1 MQKLSEHE
9 IIHRIQEQQ
18 TFECELLDGSFS
30 IKIDSY
36 TPTVCTAIHAGN
48 RLRGQLQSLCLLNE
62 SERLYEED
70 PFTEKFIQAMP
81 ITLIAQDSRYEY
93 DLNRPIANCIYQVA
107 WGKNVWQKKLPSKER
122 KYSVNKHQAFYRV
135 LDALINTIEQRF
147 GAALIIDLHSYNY
160 LRREDPTPTFNIG
173 TEQIDMDRWQNLVQL
188 SLKRLAKVELPNI
201 PVSADS
207 DRVFFGRGYMIAH
220 INSRFQNTLVLPLEI
235 KKIYMDELSG
245 EPYPLVVQAL
255 NHQFKRCLVD
265 ISAAFA
271 RRYTRKRKARKADM
285 LTETMEP
292 AILRLD
298 QALYQL
304 AHDLETLHYIN
315 PINLPTEQKKF
326 FKNNGSYLPEFR
338 YRQLDID
345 PYRFRESLYRLPV
358 HTIRDPSI
366 QILYRSVIDNLS
378 EKIALLVNAGKPQF
392 LYESLK
398 YYGEPSLTDEQNA
411 HFLLH
416 ANPIQQG
423 EEEIID
429 TDTLVQRFQKNA
441 QLWQMKCKIETST
454 KLVASAMVSNSR
466 KTVLIAK
473 NLRLSNIDAEALIHH
488 ELGVHMAT
496 TLNAQMQQL
505 KVFSLGLPGN
515 TLTQEGLAILN
526 EYHSG
531 NITLK
536 RLQGLAL
543 RVLAVKEMLKH
554 GDFRHTY
561 SFLHEEY
568 KLSPN
573 DAFKLAVRVHRGG
586 GFTKDY
592 LYLRGVS
599 QALDLAK
606 QRDIR
611 NLYVGKTGFDY
622 LSVIDEMIERQLV
635 SEAAYY
641 PQFLLEPA
649 PATPVLEYLIG
660 CIRPS
665 QGPAREPSIAA

>member
-1 MQKLSEHE
+1 
-9 IIHRIQEQQ
+9 
-18 TFECELLDGSFS
+18 
-30 IKIDSY
+30 
-36 TPTVCTAIHAGN
+36 
-48 RLRGQLQSLCLLNE
+48 
-62 SERLYEED
+62 
-70 PFTEKFIQAMP
+70 
-81 ITLIAQDSRYEY
+81 
-93 DLNRPIANCIYQVA
+93 
-107 WGKNVWQKKLPSKER
+107 
-122 KYSVNKHQAFYRV
+122 
-135 LDALINTIEQRF
+135 
-147 GAALIIDLHSYNY
+147 
-160 LRREDPTPTFNIG
+160 
-173 TEQIDMDRWQNLVQL
+173 
-188 SLKRLAKVELPNI
+188 
-201 PVSADS
+201 
-207 DRVFFGRGYMIAH
+207 
-220 INSRFQNTLVLPLEI
+220 
-235 KKIYMDELSG
+235 
-245 EPYPLVVQAL
+245 
-255 NHQFKRCLVD
+255 
-265 ISAAFA
+265 
-271 RRYTRKRKARKADM
+271 
-285 LTETMEP
+285 
-292 AILRLD
+292 
-298 QALYQL
+298 
-304 AHDLETLHYIN
+304 
-315 PINLPTEQKKF
+315 
-326 FKNNGSYLPEFR
+326 
-338 YRQLDID
+338 
-345 PYRFRESLYRLPV
+345 
-358 HTIRDPSI
+358 
-366 QILYRSVIDNLS
+366 
-378 EKIALLVNAGKPQF
+378 
-392 LYESLK
+392 
-398 YYGEPSLTDEQNA
+398 
-411 HFLLH
+411 
-416 ANPIQQG
+416 
-423 EEEIID
+423 
-429 TDTLVQRFQKNA
+429 
-441 QLWQMKCKIETST
+441 MKCKIETST

-641 PQFLLEPA
+641 PQFLVEPA